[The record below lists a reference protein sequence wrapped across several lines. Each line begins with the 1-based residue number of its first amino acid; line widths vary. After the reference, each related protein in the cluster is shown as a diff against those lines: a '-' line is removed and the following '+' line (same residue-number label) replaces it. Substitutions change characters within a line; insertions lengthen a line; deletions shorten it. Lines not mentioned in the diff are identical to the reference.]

1 MCGKPVACKY
11 KVYGLLESRPPVST
25 EIRTPL
31 YSSASTFNT
40 LPTVSVKI
48 EPGIHTVIYPSDPRV
63 MLAICHWWCT
73 WSTLIL
79 LFFFRLQF
87 HVHVWCFCVNLPAR
101 FAQARAQVC
110 PFSFS
115 SRLLFLPKFF
125 RCLFFELLDLVPFFF
140 FSSRIGC
147 GFTMFPGYF
156 MCAFRFP
163 NTSLSLLCY
172 TLRASF
178 SMIHILTLYYP
189 CLVFIF
195 PMLDD

>member
-140 FSSRIGC
+140 FFFQDRLWVYNVPWLFYVCVPVS
-147 GFTMFPGYF
+147 
-156 MCAFRFP
+156 
-163 NTSLSLLCY
+163 
-172 TLRASF
+172 
-178 SMIHILTLYYP
+178 
-189 CLVFIF
+189 
-195 PMLDD
+195 